1 MSRWINFLARK
12 HKRKH
17 FRLSGRKLNR
27 IFSLRIPSF
36 PKRREDLLSS
46 PQINKSLSDSR
57 QSFVKG
63 ISRAADRLISVNCS
77 IARLIALVGGGFV
90 AQLRG
95 SIGSGAIRDDHYRPC
110 RLVPISIYRN
120 IRGVRVQRNSI
131 SRAASEFVIEPT
143 SFVRRGALNPFLPS
157 PLGLIANTGHISS
170 FVGENIRGYALVKR
184 VSQVFS
190 GNWEI

>member
-1 MSRWINFLARK
+1 M
-12 HKRKH
+12 
-17 FRLSGRKLNR
+17 
-27 IFSLRIPSF
+27 
-36 PKRREDLLSS
+36 
-46 PQINKSLSDSR
+46 
-57 QSFVKG
+57 KG

-131 SRAASEFVIEPT
+131 SRAASEFVIEQT
-143 SFVRRGALNPFLPS
+143 SFVRRGALSLPS